1 MAIFT
6 RMQEF
11 DYEQL
16 VFCQDQ
22 ASGLKAIICI
32 HDTTLGPALGGVRM
46 YPYAS
51 DEDALVDVL
60 RLARGMTYK
69 AAVSGL
75 NLGGGKGVILGDPRA
90 MKSETLFRTFGR
102 FVESLNG
109 RYITAEDVGTS
120 LEDMTWINMETNF
133 VTGTNPTK
141 GGSGDPS
148 PVTAKGVHI
157 GIKACWKAQSG
168 IDSLNGLTVAVQ
180 GLGHVG
186 YYLCSYLHQEGAR
199 LIVTD
204 VNEEAVRRVV
214 NEFGA
219 EAVSPDEIYG
229 VSCDIF
235 APCALGAIINDKT
248 IPQLKCAVV
257 AGAANNQLAEARH
270 GKVLMDKGIIYAPDY
285 VINAGGLMNVY
296 EELAGYN
303 KERAFRRVESLFG
316 TISSILETARKSK
329 IPTSEA
335 ADFIAEERIRRIRQ
349 VQSVWVQ
356 PKISSA
362 GR

>member
-1 MAIFT
+1 MGIFAQMA
-6 RMQEF
+6 EH

-22 ASGLKAIICI
+22 ATGLKAIICI
-32 HDTTLGPALGGVRM
+32 HDTTLGQALGGVRM

-51 DEDALVDVL
+51 DEEAIYDVL
-60 RLARGMTYK
+60 RLGRGMTYK

-75 NLGGGKGVILGDPRA
+75 NLGGGKAVIIGDPKTQKNEA
-90 MKSETLFRTFGR
+90 FFRTFGR

-120 LEDMTWINMETNF
+120 LEDMTWINMETDW
-133 VTGTNPTK
+133 VTGIPANR

-157 GIKACWKAQSG
+157 GMKACWKARSG
-168 IDSLNGLTVAVQ
+168 TDSLNGVTVSVQ

-186 YYLCSYLHQEGAR
+186 YYLCSYLHHEGAR

-204 VNEEAVRRVV
+204 VNEESVKRVV
-214 NEFGA
+214 DEFGA
-219 EAVSPDEIYG
+219 QAVSVDEIYE
-229 VSCDIF
+229 VDCDVF

-248 IPQLKCAVV
+248 IPQLKCSVV
-257 AGAANNQLAEARH
+257 AGAANNQLAEPRH
-270 GKVLMDKGIIYAPDY
+270 GRVLMEKDILYAPDY

-296 EELAGYN
+296 EELAGYSQ
-303 KERAFRRVESLFG
+303 ERSFSRVESLFG
-316 TISSILETARKSK
+316 TITSILETARKSK
-329 IPTSEA
+329 IPTGQA
-335 ADFIAEERIRRIRQ
+335 ADFMAEERIRKVRDLQTI
-349 VQSVWVQ
+349 SVQ
-356 PKISSA
+356 PKRRP